1 MTNMPPINK
10 LILGDNLEIL
20 KQLQLLS
27 KVKIQILT
35 DEDLINHKTVNIPR
49 SLKTT
54 FKTAQREAIKNNN
67 QKKLFEPEN

>member
-1 MTNMPPINK
+1 MPPINK